1 LKFQEIMKSKKEG
14 NTGVSEEFL
23 IVRLIPNIFTTIGM
37 CIGLTGIRFALE
49 SDWESSVVCVLIAA
63 FFDLVDGLTAR
74 MLKATSKMGAELD
87 SLSDVVSFGVTPT
100 IILYL
105 WILSILN
112 VNSSYILGWF
122 WIPFIF
128 YTSCCVLRLARFNIA
143 SRESLKENQV
153 QSVSYF
159 VGVPSPAGAIILLAP
174 IIFSVN
180 LKRFGIGGPEIIEP
194 LYVCLWAMIVGVLM
208 VSRIPTI
215 SLKSIK
221 YRISNRKVIFV
232 LIAVILI
239 AAVIVREQW
248 LSLALAILAYLI
260 SIPIFS
266 IYLKRISSK

>member
-1 LKFQEIMKSKKEG
+1 MKSKKDH
-14 NTGVSEEFL
+14 NSVVSEEFL

-49 SDWESSVVCVLIAA
+49 SDWESAVVCVLIAA

-143 SRESLKENQV
+143 SRESLKENLV

-180 LKRFGIGGPEIIEP
+180 LKRFGIGGPEIIKP

-208 VSRIPTI
+208 ISRIPTI